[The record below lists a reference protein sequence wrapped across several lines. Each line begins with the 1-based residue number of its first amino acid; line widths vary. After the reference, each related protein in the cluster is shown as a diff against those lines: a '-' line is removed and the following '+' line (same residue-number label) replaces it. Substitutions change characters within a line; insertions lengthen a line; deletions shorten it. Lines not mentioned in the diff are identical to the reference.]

1 MILVTG
7 ATGNIG
13 KELVP
18 LLVAKGQSVR
28 VVTRDAAKIASLDP
42 RVERVIGDLSDP
54 ETVRRAVAGVERV
67 FMVSLIRDP
76 SGDADR
82 LLIAE
87 AKRASVR
94 HIVKISALSVGG
106 GRVGALHRDRET
118 AVRESGLA
126 WTFLRPGMF
135 MANSLGWAATIK
147 AQGQVFSPT
156 GAGKTAPISPRDIAA
171 VAAEALSAP
180 GHEKQTYELTG
191 PELLSAPDQ
200 VAILSR
206 VLGKP
211 IVCVDIPVEVSI
223 ERMKAMGAP
232 AFLVEGL
239 AEFWG
244 TIKAGNAAIETQD
257 VERVLGRKAESYEAW
272 CLAHKAAF
280 G

>member
-18 LLVAKGQSVR
+18 LLLAKGQR
-28 VVTRDAAKIASLDP
+28 IRIVTRDAAKVAALDP
-42 RVERVIGDLSDP
+42 RIERLIGDLSDAA
-54 ETVRRAVAGVERV
+54 TVRRAVEGVERV
-67 FMVSLIRDP
+67 FMVSLIRDA

-87 AKRASVR
+87 AKHAGVR
-94 HIVKISALSVGG
+94 HIVKISALSGGDGVVG
-106 GRVGALHRDRET
+106 RLHRDRET

-135 MANSLGWAATIK
+135 MANSLGWAATIR

-156 GAGKTAPISPRDIAA
+156 GNGRTAPISPSDIAA
-171 VAAEALSAP
+171 VAAEALTGA
-180 GHEKQTYELTG
+180 GHEGKAYELTG

-211 IVCVDIPVEVSI
+211 IVCVDIPVEVSV
-223 ERMKAMGAP
+223 ERMQKMGAP

-239 AEFWG
+239 AEFWRS
-244 TIKAGNAAIETQD
+244 IKAGTAEIKNDE
-257 VERVLGRKAESYEAW
+257 VRRLLGRPAQTSEAW
-272 CLAHKAAF
+272 AKAHKAAF
-280 G
+280 A